1 MLLQE
6 MKKWEE
12 VEDAAAEEAK
22 KQTKNGNNSSSQTY
36 RKDKF
41 NAPCYLKLKLMIY
54 DPKDNKCRIWIEWNA
69 MQQQWIALVWFA
81 LDWFGMVYKKYSEK
95 NLNLTQL
102 KDRLDS
108 RSAQN
113 LKTMS
118 CELNIERLGEICQ
131 GW

>member
-1 MLLQE
+1 MQNLNWMKCNAAAMDCIGLVCFGLVWNGLQE
-6 MKKWEE
+6 ILW
-12 VEDAAAEEAK
+12 
-22 KQTKNGNNSSSQTY
+22 
-36 RKDKF
+36 
-41 NAPCYLKLKLMIY
+41 
-54 DPKDNKCRIWIEWNA
+54 
-69 MQQQWIALVWFA
+69 
-81 LDWFGMVYKKYSEK
+81 K